1 MIVKFKL
8 FEDRNTI
15 IVNKSFKITQNRIDN
30 LLDYIISEWRL
41 NRQEDIDYY
50 KNKIQDM
57 VTKLYSKDK
66 DGVIIGIENFPK
78 EIELYRII
86 DEKLEN
92 IKQDE
97 LGRYWCYDKN
107 WIKNEEFH
115 DSVGFDK
122 NKDWFIV
129 TATFKKTDIDVDG
142 TLEML
147 IVNTGEREIR
157 IKDKNTKPIKY
168 KIEKYDNKI

>member
-1 MIVKFKL
+1 MIVNFKL

-15 IVNKSFKITQNRIDN
+15 VNKSFRITQGRIDN
-30 LLDYIISEWRL
+30 LLDYIIAEWRL
-41 NRQEDIDYY
+41 DRQEDIDYY
-50 KNKIQDM
+50 KILIINM
-57 VTKLYSKDK
+57 VTNFYHKDEH
-66 DGVIIGIENFPK
+66 GIIRGIEKFPK

-97 LGRYWCYDKN
+97 LGRFWCYDKKWLYN
-107 WIKNEEFH
+107 DEFH
-115 DSVGFDK
+115 NSVGFDK
-122 NKDWFIV
+122 NKDWYIV
-129 TATFKKTDIDVDG
+129 TATFRKTDIDIDG

-157 IKDKNTKPIKY
+157 IKSDTKPIKY
-168 KIEKYDNKI
+168 KIEKYDNEI